1 VRRTARICLLLA
13 VALPLRSASAQG
25 QDAPAPTYL
34 NTALARRI
42 SVDLQNVTL
51 GEALLRL
58 RHEHDVPLAYSGDLL
73 PATRRVSVSGTGLTV
88 GQVVLQL
95 LDGTGLELVTTR
107 DGTLVVV
114 RGALGSTD
122 LTAAERETAIARAL
136 MATGVRQLD
145 EVIVMGTAVAT
156 AAEREQPTAVAVV
169 GATALASAAHTRI
182 GDLIRT
188 LIPGVVLWDAGPSGG
203 PPQVTSVR
211 GVSSFTSR
219 GLKTYVD
226 GVESASPEFF
236 PLVDGRSMQQLEV
249 LRGPQGAALYGPDAL
264 NGILQVETRRGEPGG
279 VPRVTRVSA
288 TAGPHEPGDVATSA
302 LWQDH
307 AASVALNGAQAGL
320 EAGVSYAR
328 TGREGDV
335 PWQQIMTGQA
345 GGTVRLGSVTL
356 QSSARVGRFEYG
368 LYRVGNAN
376 PVSVGQ
382 QLDEQA
388 AGVTLLHSLAPS
400 WQQTL
405 TVGYSHVNGP
415 RDPNRSF
422 LLDLRLPL
430 GANHEDA
437 SRTSIRYATAVDV
450 GDGPATA
457 TVSAGVEH
465 SRRVLTRS
473 VRLSAASRELVK
485 LFEDD
490 LNSTGAYGQVR
501 VRLASHLVVSGGAR
515 AEWSST
521 VDPDQGAVWASTLGA
536 SWAQP
541 LGSSTLRLRSAWG
554 RGLRLPEPGM
564 ARSMATTTVQQVA
577 NAELVPERQ
586 SGIEVGADLYLAQG
600 SWLRATLFDQ
610 RADNLIQQVRLR
622 NDETVRAFQFQ
633 NVGAISNRGAE
644 LEAGARLGPLSVVA
658 LAYFT
663 ESTVLEVAQRY
674 TGYLRVDDP
683 LPDVP
688 RSVGSLAV
696 RYGAGRLTAELGGSW
711 LGSWT
716 GFDRAAAVAVEQGQL
731 PSRDSPR
738 DFWIDYPGVLRPWV
752 AVSTDIGGGVT
763 AFLRADN
770 PAQTTRFIRDNLS
783 PPLGRTTVIG
793 VTIQR

>member
-1 VRRTARICLLLA
+1 MVRRLRVFAFTAILA
-13 VALPLRSASAQG
+13 CSPARSVFAQG
-25 QDAPAPTYL
+25 PRPPSDSV
-34 NTALARRI
+34 LARPVTVAFQNTTL
-42 SVDLQNVTL
+42 VD
-51 GEALLRL
+51 ALSQL
-58 RHEHDVPLAYSGDLL
+58 RHDLAVPLAYSGDLL
-73 PATRRVSVSGTGLTV
+73 PARRRVTVVAQTMSVGDLLT
-88 GQVVLQL
+88 QI
-95 LDGTGLELVTTR
+95 LDGTGLEVVSTR

-114 RGALGSTD
+114 RGAVGG
-122 LTAAERETAIARAL
+122 TALSASERETAISRAL

-145 EVIVMGTAVAT
+145 EVIVMGSAVAN
-156 AAEREQPTAVAVV
+156 APEREQPTAVAVV
-169 GATALASAAHTRI
+169 GANTLAGAAHTRI

-226 GVESASPEFF
+226 GVELASPEFF

-249 LRGPQGAALYGPDAL
+249 MRGPQGAALYGPDAL
-264 NGILQVETRRGEPGG
+264 NGVLQVETRRGEPGG
-279 VPRVTRVSA
+279 AARVTRVSA

-328 TGREGDV
+328 TGRVGDV

-345 GGTVRLGSVTL
+345 GGTVRLGPVTL

-388 AGVTLLHSLAPS
+388 AGVTLLHSIAPS

-405 TVGYSHVNGP
+405 TVGFHHVNGP

-437 SRTSIRYATAVDV
+437 SRSSVRYATAVDV
-450 GDGPATA
+450 GDGPTTA
-457 TVSAGVEH
+457 TFSGGVEH

-473 VRLSAASRELVK
+473 VRLSVASRELVK

-501 VRLASHLVVSGGAR
+501 LRLASRLVVSGGAR

-521 VDPDQGAVWASTLGA
+521 VNPDQGAAWASTIGA

-564 ARSMATTTVQQVA
+564 GRSMATATVQQVA
-577 NAELVPERQ
+577 NAELIPERQ

-622 NDETVRAFQFQ
+622 NTGTDRAFQFQ

-644 LEAGARLGPLSVVA
+644 LEAGARLGSLSVVA

-674 TGYLRVDDP
+674 TGYLRVDDA

-688 RSVGSLAV
+688 KSVGSLAV
-696 RYGAGRLTAELGGSW
+696 RYGAGRVTAEIGGSW
-711 LGSWT
+711 LGSWV
-716 GFDRAAAVAVEQGQL
+716 GFDRAAAIAVEQGQL
-731 PSRDSPR
+731 ASRDTPR
-738 DFWIDYPGVLRPWV
+738 DFWIDYPSVLRPWL
-752 AVSTDIGGGVT
+752 AVSTDIGSGVT

-793 VTIQR
+793 VTVQR

>member
-1 VRRTARICLLLA
+1 MAAWPLRCLVAGTLPLLL
-13 VALPLRSASAQG
+13 VASIHAQG
-25 QDAPAPTYL
+25 PASISDSVLSRPVTVGFQNITLLDALT
-34 NTALARRI
+34 
-42 SVDLQNVTL
+42 Q
-51 GEALLRL
+51 L
-58 RHEHDVPLAYSGDLL
+58 RHDLAVPLAYSGDLL
-73 PATRRVSVSGTGLTV
+73 PTRRRVTVAPRTMSVGDL
-88 GQVVLQL
+88 LAQL
-95 LDGTGLELVTTR
+95 LDGTGLEVVTTR

-114 RGALGSTD
+114 RGSTGSAGM
-122 LTAAERETAIARAL
+122 TAAERETAIARAL

-145 EVIVMGTAVAT
+145 EVIVMGTAVA
-156 AAEREQPTAVAVV
+156 AAPEREQPTAVAVV

-188 LIPGVVLWDAGPSGG
+188 RIPGVVLWDAGPSGG

-226 GVESASPEFF
+226 GVETASPEFF
-236 PLVDGRSMQQLEV
+236 PLVDGRSMRQLEV
-249 LRGPQGAALYGPDAL
+249 MRGPQGAALYGPDAL
-264 NGILQVETRRGEPGG
+264 NGIMQIETRRGEPAGA
-279 VPRVTRVSA
+279 PRETRISA
-288 TAGPHEPGDVATSA
+288 TAGPHEPGDIATSA

-307 AASVALNGAQAGL
+307 AASLAMNGTRGGG

-328 TGREGDV
+328 TGRVGDV
-335 PWQQIMTGQA
+335 PWQQILTGQA
-345 GGTVRLGSVTL
+345 GGTVRLGPVTL

-376 PVSVGQ
+376 PVSIGQ

-405 TVGYSHVNGP
+405 TVGVSHVNGP

-437 SRTSIRYATAVDV
+437 SRTSIRYATAVEL

-457 TVSAGVEH
+457 TLSAGVEH

-490 LNSTGAYGQVR
+490 LNSTGTYGQVR
-501 VRLASHLVVSGGAR
+501 VRLGSHLVLSGGAR

-521 VDPDQGAVWASTLGA
+521 VNPGQGAVWASTIGA

-564 ARSMATTTVQQVA
+564 GRSMATTTVQQVA

-644 LEAGARLGPLSVVA
+644 FEAGARLGPLSVVA

-663 ESTVLEVAQRY
+663 ESTVLEVARRY

-696 RYGAGRLTAELGGSW
+696 RYGAGRVTAEIGGSW
-711 LGSWT
+711 LGSWV

-731 PSRDSPR
+731 PSRETPR
-738 DFWIDYPGVLRPWV
+738 DFWIDYPSVLRPWV
-752 AVSTDIGGGVT
+752 AVSTDLGAGVT

-783 PPLGRTTVIG
+783 PPLGRTTVLG